1 LREEKHQAFA
11 TNRRDNKDEI
21 NRSFTRTGR
30 AIKKYVAFTHAN
42 ATTPYLADVGQKHQ
56 RKLCDSLDEMI
67 DRCELRDGMT
77 ISFHH
82 AFREGDKVINLVVDK
97 LAALGLKNITLASS
111 SLMTCNAP

>member
-1 LREEKHQAFA
+1 MK
-11 TNRRDNKDEI
+11 I

-30 AIKKYVAFTHAN
+30 AIKKICGVYPCQRDHT
-42 ATTPYLADVGQKHQ
+42 YLADVRQKHQ